1 MKPDITAEFF
11 LEPGHVCLP
20 ATPACVCAVTG
31 SGVIMTMFD
40 HKRKTGGMAHY
51 SLPDNDKRQSSPVY
65 ARPAIIG
72 LFKLLK
78 ENGSRPENLSVSL
91 YGAASNP
98 KAPRF
103 TAEIHRKNVL
113 AAHDVLRKLQITV
126 DGCDVGGHW
135 GRKVAFHTGTGEC
148 VVIRTEKI
156 RNEDWYPK
164 IS

>member
-1 MKPDITAEFF
+1 MKPDITAEVF

-20 ATPACVCAVTG
+20 ASPACLSAVTG

-40 HKRKTGGMAHY
+40 RKKKTGGMAHY
-51 SLPDNDKRQSSPVY
+51 SLPGYDRKQCSPVY
-65 ARPAIIG
+65 AKPAIIG
-72 LFKLLK
+72 LFRLLK
-78 ENGSRPENLSVSL
+78 DNGSKTEHISVSL

-98 KAPRF
+98 QAPGY
-103 TAEIHRKNVL
+103 TADIHKKNVL
-113 AAHDVLRKLQITV
+113 EAHEVLKKLQITV

-148 VVIRTEKI
+148 IVIRTEKI

-164 IS
+164 IK